1 VPPHFDG
8 EHRKNA
14 GRPLLGGT
22 PLKERTASRFGALV
36 IVIAI
41 ALLIGALPRRYH
53 LVPTSVGYVELAI
66 MILPMLLVVFS
77 KGSVLWRRIE
87 RVAEFTAVGSALVF
101 NSANLLVAAYN
112 LVENPGTLEP
122 VTLFYTSVGIWT
134 GNILIF
140 TLLYWL
146 VDGGGPDARLNKKNP
161 YPDFDF
167 PAMDDEQHVAPG
179 WQPGMID
186 YLFLGF
192 TTSPAFSPTEA
203 MPLTARAKILVM
215 LQSSIS
221 LITIAI
227 VAARTINILK

>member
-1 VPPHFDG
+1 VTLAPRGEGVYHSSSVASVPH
-8 EHRKNA
+8 
-14 GRPLLGGT
+14 
-22 PLKERTASRFGALV
+22 ERTASRLGAILIVLAIILLV
-36 IVIAI
+36 T
-41 ALLIGALPRRYH
+41 LLPRRYH
-53 LVPTSVGYVELAI
+53 LVPNWFLYLAVAFMLVP
-66 MILPMLLVVFS
+66 MILVGLLRGPV
-77 KGSVLWRRIE
+77 WRRFE
-87 RVAEFTAVGSALVF
+87 RIAEFVVVGTALAV
-101 NSANLLVAAYN
+101 NSANLFVAAYN
-112 LVENPGTLEP
+112 LIENPGKLEP
-122 VTLFYTSVGIWT
+122 VPLFYTSVGIWT

-146 VDGGGPDARLNKKNP
+146 VDSGGPDARVNRATP

-167 PAMDDEQHVAPG
+167 PGMGDSAPVPPG

-192 TTSPAFSPTEA
+192 TTSTAFSPTEA
-203 MPLTARAKILVM
+203 MPLTARAKLLVI